1 MKFGLLFRYV
11 VKMKTQK
18 SKLMAE
24 EQFHDKSD
32 VSRLFS
38 SVLGEVKERNN
49 NFSDLNSMMQLNVT
63 NILTSIES
71 EVD

>member
-1 MKFGLLFRYV
+1 
-11 VKMKTQK
+11 MKTQK

-32 VSRLFS
+32 VSRLFL
-38 SVLGEVKERNN
+38 SVLDEVKERNK
-49 NFSDLNSMMQLNVT
+49 NFSDLNSKMQLNLT
-63 NILTSIES
+63 DIITSIES

>member
-1 MKFGLLFRYV
+1 
-11 VKMKTQK
+11 MKTQK

-32 VSRLFS
+32 VSRLFL
-38 SVLGEVKERNN
+38 SVLDEVKERNK
-49 NFSDLNSMMQLNVT
+49 NFSDPNSKMQLNLT
-63 NILTSIES
+63 DILTSIES